1 MKKKLIL
8 HFIFALWHFS
18 FSQTI
23 SLSGPYNEYKRTLL
37 NGEDGSK
44 YTFKQKPFKPS
55 LEFDFR
61 SDSNIIL
68 IKDGGFLQKNYY
80 SLNIDTLKIKIPVK
94 KQSAIDT
101 IYYLYTIKKQDD
113 EIILNEFKL
122 GLSEKYYLKKFYF
135 KKGDSVNIDKDTSKT
150 IDVYTIVEE
159 MPEFPGGTTEM
170 YKFVAKE
177 INYPKNVKDAK
188 TNEKVFLKL
197 LIGMNG
203 TITDVEILPNP
214 RLEFVYEA
222 MNLIRKFPA
231 FTPGKIKGKNVN
243 VYYNIP
249 ISFNKK

>member
-1 MKKKLIL
+1 MKKTLIL
-8 HFIFALWHFS
+8 QFIFALWHFS
-18 FSQTI
+18 FSQTL
-23 SLSGPYNEYKRTLL
+23 SLSGHYNEYKRTLL

-44 YTFKQKPFKPS
+44 YTFKQKPFRPS

-61 SDSNIIL
+61 PDSNVII
-68 IKDGGFLQKNYY
+68 IKDGGFSQKNYY
-80 SLNIDTLKIKIPVK
+80 NLNLDTLKIKIPIK
-94 KQSAIDT
+94 KQGTTDT
-101 IYYLYTIKKQDD
+101 IYYLYTVKKQND
-113 EIILNEFKL
+113 ELILNEFKL
-122 GLSEKYYLKKFYF
+122 GLSEKFYLKKFYF
-135 KKGDSVNIDKDTSKT
+135 KKGNSINIDKDTSKT

-188 TNEKVFLKL
+188 NIEKVFLKL
-197 LIGMNG
+197 LIGTDG
-203 TITDVEILPNP
+203 TITDVEILSNP

-231 FTPGKIKGKNVN
+231 FNPGKIKGENVN